1 VSYRFWSILILIGWV
16 VTLTGCR
23 IGPMPAAAGGD
34 EVSRLDPSGSEVI
47 LWHSLSGSAA
57 DALAML
63 VDEFNA
69 TNAWRIVVVPQY
81 QGVYP
86 ALRNRLGDALDEG
99 ASPDLAVLYP
109 YHAAGYVRQGAAV
122 TLDAYVASERYG
134 LSDADRAD
142 ILPVFLHSDRNPQ
155 LGGQWMSFPMERSAL
170 VLYYNADWLKT
181 LGYQGPPLTWPA
193 FKEMCQRATVD
204 LNGDGPPDTWGYA
217 MTPDAWTFSALVFSR
232 GGTLVS
238 EDARQARFNSTE
250 GARAMNILR
259 DVFGFRQAYI
269 AAGHGWDR
277 VDFASG
283 KALFTIA
290 PSNELPAYK
299 AAVDQGGLFRWGV
312 APLPHNTPDPTTNF
326 VGQSWTM
333 FKTTPQRQLAAWL
346 FIRWFA
352 GSNQTRRLAEATT
365 TLPLRNSAAQTI
377 LKKQNLDPNIKIVL
391 GLLPFGQSEPAVTG
405 WEGARDV
412 LADTMRA
419 VAGGLAPQAALD
431 QAEARVNGLL
441 K

>member
-1 VSYRFWSILILIGWV
+1 MSFRICSAIVLVGLLAS
-16 VTLTGCR
+16 LTGCQAVSA
-23 IGPMPAAAGGD
+23 PALAGGD

-69 TNAWRIVVVPQY
+69 TNAWRVVVVPQY

-86 ALRNRLGDALDEG
+86 ALRNRLGDALDNR

-109 YHAAGYVRQGAAV
+109 YHAAGYVRAGVAA
-122 TLDAYVASERYG
+122 TLDAYVTSARFG

-142 ILPVFLHSDRNPQ
+142 ILPVFLNSDRNPQ
-155 LGGQWMSFPMERSAL
+155 LGGQWMSFPMERSAI

-181 LGYQGPPLTWPA
+181 MGYQGPPLTWPA

-217 MTPDAWTFSALVFSR
+217 MLPDASTFSALVLSR
-232 GGTLVS
+232 GGALVS
-238 EDARQARFNSTE
+238 EDARQARFDSTE
-250 GARAMNILR
+250 GVRAMNILR
-259 DVFGFRQAYI
+259 DVFGFRQAYT
-269 AAGHGWDR
+269 ATGHGWDR
-277 VDFASG
+277 VDLAGG

-290 PSNELPAYK
+290 PSSELPAYK
-299 AAVDQGGLFRWGV
+299 TAVDQGGLFRWGV
-312 APLPHNTPDPTTNF
+312 APLPHNTPDPVTNF
-326 VGQSWTM
+326 VGQSWTV
-333 FKTTPQRQLAAWL
+333 FKTTTQRQLAAWL
-346 FIRWFA
+346 FIRWFT
-352 GSNQTRRLAEATT
+352 GSNQTRRFAEATT

-377 LKKQNLDPNIKIVL
+377 LKKQNLDPNVKIVL

-405 WEGARDV
+405 WEPARDV
-412 LADTMRA
+412 LAETMRA
-419 VAGGLAPQAALD
+419 VAGGLAPQTALD
-431 QAEARVNGLL
+431 QAEVKVNSLL